1 MKHEEVYY
9 CKQLLKT
16 NKPIVV
22 KNLDTGKQYTTNVW
36 RRVIYDEDG
45 VAWIEEMIYTPNKK
59 DKSGAR
65 VKFVRR
71 RKKK

>member
-22 KNLDTGKQYTTNVW
+22 KNLDTGKQHTTNIW
-36 RRVIYDEDG
+36 RRVVYDEDG
-45 VAWIEEMIYTPNKK
+45 SAWIEEMKYTPGKK

-65 VKFVRR
+65 VKFTRR

>member
-1 MKHEEVYY
+1 MKHEEVFY

-45 VAWIEEMIYTPNKK
+45 VAWIEEMKYSPNKK